1 MSNEEEPIINAVSEV
16 EPTESGLLGVA
27 HTFGL
32 RGDLFAAQLVNFLLV
47 LLVLWRFAYRPIM
60 KLLDEREVKIAESV
74 KNAEAIEKRL
84 REAEAEHAKV
94 VGAARV
100 EAQRI
105 MEKAVVD
112 TEARK
117 NEMVDAAKREVER
130 VILKGKQQLDEERV
144 AMLITA
150 RKDLADIA
158 VKAAAKILSEG
169 LTEKKSQSM
178 AEEMIRK
185 LT

>member
-1 MSNEEEPIINAVSEV
+1 MATSEETTHT
-16 EPTESGLLGVA
+16 TETTEEGGLVGVA
-27 HTFGL
+27 HTLGI
-32 RGDLFAAQLVNFLLV
+32 RGDLFAAQLINFLLV
-47 LLVLWRFAYRPIM
+47 LLVLWRFAYKPIM
-60 KLLDEREVKIAESV
+60 KLLDERETKIAESV
-74 KNAEAIEKRL
+74 KHAETIERRL
-84 REAEAEHAKV
+84 REAETEHAKI

-100 EAQRI
+100 EAQA
-105 MEKAVVD
+105 MVEKAMTE

-117 NEMVDAAKREVER
+117 TEMVEAAKREVER

-150 RKDLADIA
+150 RKDLVDIA

-178 AEEMIRK
+178 AEEMVRK